1 MGNQE
6 MGKRKRPLRIISSKL
21 REDELEE
28 LFEEVE
34 RQIRRWEWGRK
45 RGWRKG
51 IEDIEKNTEEE
62 LGRLFSLPPRAFLR
76 EAYRVILGREADPIG
91 FTHFMEKLLT
101 GKRVREEILWGM
113 RYSKEGRERK
123 TKLKGWWKVL
133 PIALLCKVPLGGGLL
148 RRLLCMWRGEG
159 RWYELEGIVEDLAE
173 RFAEEKRVWEERVYA
188 LGEKLY
194 TLGEKLYTLGEK
206 LYVLEE
212 RIGRVEARV
221 REEGVSELWEEPYE
235 FEGGFEEASW
245 EDFYSAFE
253 EVFRGEREKI
263 KLSQQKYVELLER
276 HFDRKPELREGM
288 VVDLGV
294 GRGEFLELMR
304 ERGFKVVGCDL
315 REDCVRDLKAKGFE
329 VYQADALDFLRRL
342 SDRVSV
348 ITAFQVIEHLEWE
361 RLFALVQVAF
371 EKLEEGGVLI
381 LETINPWAFEAF
393 PRFYLDYTHVKP
405 IPPELLAF
413 LYYRVGFRELRAI
426 HSDPIKEKAH
436 PEMPRKYLYMTY
448 ALWGVAVKGCD

>member
-1 MGNQE
+1 ME
-6 MGKRKRPLRIISSKL
+6 KRERERRLKIIRSKL
-21 REDELEE
+21 KEDELEE

-34 RQIRRWEWGRK
+34 RRIRRWEWERK
-45 RGWRKG
+45 RGKRKGLRDLGKKKEEEALLGGFQEKG
-51 IEDIEKNTEEE
+51 IEDE
-62 LGRLFSLPPRAFLR
+62 LGRLFSLPPRVFLR

-133 PIALLCKVPLGGGLL
+133 PIALLCKIPLGGGLL

-159 RWYELEGIVEDLAE
+159 RWYELEGIVKGLAE
-173 RFAEEKRVWEERVYA
+173 RFAEENRVWGERVYA
-188 LGEKLY
+188 
-194 TLGEKLYTLGEK
+194 
-206 LYVLEE
+206 LEE
-212 RIGRVEARV
+212 RIGRVEARE

-276 HFDRKPELREGM
+276 YFDRKPELREGM

-329 VYQADALDFLRRL
+329 VYQADALEFLRGL

-448 ALWGVAVKGCD
+448 ALWGVAQKITKLPLHT